1 MFYLAIINKVLKSL
15 SLFAGTTLPLI
26 TVFPFPSFVIS
37 GMSVTEGVTLGW
49 ENISSSHLTG
59 NHSTASIENST
70 LLPEY
75 NGTSPQG
82 FNIRPSV
89 GVVYLSYITLPLF
102 AVVGIFG
109 NTLTIIVARH
119 KEYRTTSHG
128 LLITVMAV
136 TDIMYLLI
144 EPFSKK
150 FMIDLIGLDMRALS
164 VYGCRV
170 YFCFYRGSRILSG
183 WLVMLVCLARFA
195 MLSFPLKA
203 RVLITRRATWIAVA
217 CVFVLTTT
225 VSSVWAMF
233 AGIKKDKCFPLVIS
247 KENVKFGQAF
257 NVVGMIMRTFIPA
270 GTLVVFTPITAVKLY
285 QQYKIRRH
293 MTSSNNSDKDDA
305 DAGLYRVN
313 LMLCSVVFAY
323 LLLVAPF
330 CIMKNV
336 MSMTGL
342 NIASAPYQW
351 ARNLHEIAMIFEAA
365 NCVINVV
372 LYALLNTSFRM
383 KILDLFSRR
392 ANVDSAS

>member
-1 MFYLAIINKVLKSL
+1 M
-15 SLFAGTTLPLI
+15 
-26 TVFPFPSFVIS
+26 
-37 GMSVTEGVTLGW
+37 TEGVTLGW
-49 ENISSSHLTG
+49 ENISSSYATG
-59 NHSTASIENST
+59 NHSTASIENAT

-102 AVVGIFG
+102 AVVGIIG
-109 NTLTIIVARH
+109 NILTIIAARH

-128 LLITVMAV
+128 LLITTMAV
-136 TDIMYLLI
+136 TDIIYLLI
-144 EPFSKK
+144 EPFGKK

-170 YFCFYRGSRILSG
+170 YFGFYRGSRILSG

-195 MLSFPLKA
+195 MISFPLKA
-203 RVLITRRATWIAVA
+203 RVLITRRAMWIAVA

-225 VSSVWAMF
+225 VSGVWAML

-247 KENVKFGQAF
+247 EENVKFGQAF

-305 DAGLYRVN
+305 DARPYRIN
-313 LMLCSVVFAY
+313 LMLFSVVVAY

-330 CIMKNV
+330 CIIKNV

-342 NIASAPYQW
+342 DITSAPYQW

-365 NCVINVV
+365 NCVVNVV

-392 ANVDSAS
+392 VNVDSAS